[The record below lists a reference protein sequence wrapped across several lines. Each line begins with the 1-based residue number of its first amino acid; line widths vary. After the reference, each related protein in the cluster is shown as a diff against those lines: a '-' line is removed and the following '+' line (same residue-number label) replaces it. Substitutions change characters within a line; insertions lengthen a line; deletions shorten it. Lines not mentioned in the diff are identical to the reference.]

1 MNTGKEQVVNLDT
14 PVAVAITYNTAWVD
28 NEGLVHFR
36 EDIYGHD
43 KQIAKRVAAST
54 QP

>member
-1 MNTGKEQVVNLDT
+1 MDAGKEQVVNLQV
-14 PVAVAITYNTAWVD
+14 PVAVAITYFTAWVD
-28 NEGLVHFR
+28 NEGMVHFR

-43 KQIAKRVAAST
+43 KEAAKGIARSI